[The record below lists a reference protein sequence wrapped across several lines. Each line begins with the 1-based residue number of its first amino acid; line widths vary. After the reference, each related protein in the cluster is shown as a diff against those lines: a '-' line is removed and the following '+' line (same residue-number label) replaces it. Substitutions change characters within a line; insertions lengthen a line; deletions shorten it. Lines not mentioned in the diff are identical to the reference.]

1 MELSP
6 LAKGRVSGGTLA
18 RTAEYVALGIRLVLG
33 ALFVYAGVVKLM
45 DPKGFARSISGF
57 DLVPEELLPVVAIGL
72 PCLELISGLGLVF
85 KVPGSL
91 TVICGMLL
99 MFIVVLWYG
108 ILSGLEIDCGCF
120 STEEL
125 AGQASL
131 WNAFYRDLIMLA
143 GVTYL
148 YVFRWGLTRRQQIM
162 GPRAR
167 AKHIM

>member
-1 MELSP
+1 M
-6 LAKGRVSGGTLA
+6 A
-18 RTAEYVALGIRLVLG
+18 
-33 ALFVYAGVVKLM
+33 
-45 DPKGFARSISGF
+45 PKGFVRSISGF
-57 DLVPEELLPVVAIGL
+57 DLVPEELLPVVSIGL

-108 ILSGLEIDCGCF
+108 ILSGLDIDCGCF

-131 WNAFYRDLIMLA
+131 WSAFYRDVLMLA
-143 GVTYL
+143 GAAFL
-148 YVFRWGLTRRQQIM
+148 YVFRLVLTRRQQVM
-162 GPRAR
+162 GPWAR
-167 AKHIM
+167 AKHIV